1 MPLLDDLRFLMFA
14 SLNRRES
21 IENRGRRLMS
31 ITWHRAFGHGNRILA
46 NSLPK
51 SGTHLLSRCLELMP
65 GIGFSGYFFTYVHH
79 NQVQQSLTSKARALR
94 RVGPGQFVGAHMPFA
109 CDDAA
114 VLAELGYRHVV
125 LIRDPRDVL
134 VSQLLFLMRRPTNRF
149 HAYFQAMPDDETRL
163 MALMRGVPDGA
174 VDGLI
179 GLPGSGEEF
188 CRFAAWGQHGAL
200 ILRFEDLIGE
210 QGGGDRARQ
219 LAAIGGLARFIGVDL
234 PETGVACIAD
244 QIFDRNANTFRK
256 GAIGDW
262 RNHFTA
268 AHSAAFKAMAGKALI
283 EQGYEDDL
291 AW

>member
-1 MPLLDDLRFLMFA
+1 MPLLDDLRFLIFA

-21 IENRGRRLMS
+21 VENRGRRLAS
-31 ITWHRAFGHGNRILA
+31 VTWRRAFGTGNRVLA

-51 SGTHLLSRCLELMP
+51 SGTHLLSRCLNLMP
-65 GIGFSGYFFTYVHH
+65 DLSFSGYFISYVHH
-79 NQVQQSLTSKARALR
+79 NTVRQDLVSKEQTLA
-94 RVGPGQFVGAHMPFA
+94 RVGRGCYVGAHIPYSGR
-109 CDDAA
+109 DLA
-114 VLAELGYRHVV
+114 VVERLDYRHVV

-134 VSQLLFLMRRPTNRF
+134 VSQLIFLMRRPTNRF

-163 MALMRGVPDGA
+163 MALMHGVPDGV
-174 VDGLI
+174 VDGMI
-179 GLPGSGEEF
+179 GLPSSGEEF

-210 QGGGDRARQ
+210 QGGGSRVRQ
-219 LAAIGGLARFIGVDL
+219 LAAIDGLARFIGADL
-234 PETGVACIAD
+234 PEVGVACIAD
-244 QIFDRNANTFRK
+244 QIFDRHANTFRK

-268 AHSAAFKAMAGKALI
+268 AHIAAFKAMAGQALI

>member
-1 MPLLDDLRFLMFA
+1 MGLVDDIRFLVFA

-31 ITWHRAFGHGNRILA
+31 VTWRRAFGKGNRVLA

-51 SGTHLLSRCLELMP
+51 SGTHLLSRCLNLMP
-65 GIGFSGYFFTYVHH
+65 GLTFSGYFISYVHH
-79 NQVQQSLTSKARALR
+79 NTVRQNLAGKEQALA
-94 RVGPGQFVGAHMPFA
+94 RVGRGCYVGAHTPYSD
-109 CDDAA
+109 CDLA
-114 VLAELGYRHVV
+114 VVERLGYRHVV

-149 HAYFQAMPDDETRL
+149 HAYFQALPDDDTRL
-163 MALMRGVPDGA
+163 MALMHGVPDGA
-174 VDGLI
+174 VDGMI
-179 GLPGSGEEF
+179 GLPSSGEEF

-210 QGGGDRARQ
+210 RGGGDHARQ
-219 LAAIGGLARFIGVDL
+219 LAAIGSLAEFIGVEL
-234 PETGVACIAD
+234 PPAGAAYIAG
-244 QIFDRNANTFRK
+244 QLFNRNANTFRK

-262 RNHFTA
+262 RNYFTP
-268 AHSAAFKAMAGKALI
+268 AHIAAFKAMAGQALV